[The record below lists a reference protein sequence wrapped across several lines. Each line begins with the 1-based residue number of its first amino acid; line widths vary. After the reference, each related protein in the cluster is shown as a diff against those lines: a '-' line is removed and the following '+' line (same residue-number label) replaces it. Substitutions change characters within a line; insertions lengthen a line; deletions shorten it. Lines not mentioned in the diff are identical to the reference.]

1 MATENGSQA
10 AMEDSIKKLFDA
22 MDIIAAQQIKN
33 LQFDKTVK
41 CSITDDSKSEQGE
54 YTVTDGSST
63 FKAYSE
69 STKYSNG
76 ASVYVN
82 IPNGD
87 YKNKKLITGRYD
99 QDRKDYNTND
109 PEKSYIDI
117 TQNLISS
124 SIGETGIV
132 ANGEKTQITIWDSGD
147 NFNKKLEEEKKDD
160 TKKDE
165 GIKYKAYKKMLVKAK
180 FKNYLSTKNVI
191 LGNYGIRIDILGEK
205 KNTAEKTVE
214 DWYMFKLDSSSM
226 IGDPYKFEVGFE
238 QKLLFDLD
246 PDVNITRVRVVLY
259 QDKNF
264 YDKSKN
270 LLAPSNFDDI
280 FVSEP
285 FVSFGYSLEDFTED
299 TVLLYTFDSK
309 KYAEHLTEETKQT
322 LAKQSEIES
331 QKDSTKKAFTV
342 EDLDKTDL
350 YTEQLNKLNK
360 KKIILRWVHETTGK
374 DEKTRSFESVVQA
387 EDIPTGA
394 IIHWYKYDLTQGV
407 TDKIAGAFWTE
418 MVEQK
423 NKFELEYSPNPK
435 KSFEMFR
442 VIVECMSREYVNN
455 YLIANDEDILEIE
468 NKPEDKR
475 TDEEKEKLDNLKNS
489 YLEKIHDYISEDLKF
504 ENENMVPDENTIDLI
519 KGLTITCDDCKG
531 GYNGVY
537 RIYDD
542 AGKIMSSS
550 EADKKRLFTAS
561 YTSIV
566 SGVKELDTAEKI
578 IWSIPKLN
586 TMIYPPEEDVEY
598 SFYDKI
604 GTLDEDVF
612 KKGEY
617 FTFDSLREKNKKYQK
632 AIFWDEKTI
641 YYKKGRTQI
650 DNSDQNYF
658 KIIRYGVL
666 SSKKTGDEEADSTQQ
681 VFRIKDYYTQSA
693 INNTVY
699 CTIYKNNREYKAEYT
714 LAFGPVGTNGT
725 EYTFTLEL
733 ADKQPAVLCTL
744 DTVQVIPH
752 IYDYQNKEVTQDYI
766 TKIKYSWYSSNTKYS
781 EDHKVKKED
790 GSTYYPSAIDID
802 AIDSTTGAV
811 TLKIN
816 SHNIEDLN
824 YFILQG
830 KVTNATTIVNL
841 NKYKDENGEN
851 KNVDGKVSTDELTE
865 NTGNQKPDG
874 IKVSLYSYLPIS
886 IRSSIDYTTFDGAT
900 KISYNTAG
908 VDPSY
913 YKDPYKVYSYINQ
926 KTTPDTN
933 IKWMM
938 SYGKDTQVKDKDGNY
953 TTNLKYYPWLNQ
965 NNCLIA
971 PSMYLQNN
979 GKEVS
984 VMGYT
989 FGSNGI
995 SIVWIQ
1001 PLYIYQNVFTSALLN
1016 AWDGSLTFDEEN
1028 GTILSTMMGAGKKDN
1043 QNRFNGVLMGNLS
1056 PAFNTEE
1063 GISALK
1069 DYYTGIGLY
1078 GFNEGQKSFGLNI
1091 NGRAFFGKSGHGQ
1104 ILIDGNSGS
1113 IQSQRY
1119 LMSMAAYN
1127 SGQALE
1133 EPLDTA
1139 KEGMCIDVDNGTIT
1153 AYGIGNNSMIKINP
1167 NPSKYE
1173 PYFVIRSGEVKIGYD
1188 SDGKKYSRPGE
1199 NLIYIGDQNYYLQ
1212 SHNFYDYPITEK
1224 IIADDGT
1231 EKEKVL
1237 SYGKGFKFDLN
1248 QGSLKA
1254 YDFSLKASDSS
1265 TGAYINLNSNGA
1277 PYFEIFGVG
1286 MIGSGK
1292 HKKQCSN
1299 TLLSFGKSSQFL
1311 QSLDF
1316 SEVNEVGTRL
1326 DLTLGRIT
1334 SFDFGI
1340 KALKA
1345 KTGGIYI
1352 DSNGSPYLQ
1361 IQTQHKT
1368 LTDENGN
1375 KKLINLFYA
1384 SKNDFYIQSMNFK
1397 NSTEKNIGAG
1407 VKLDLNYGA
1416 MQAYNFTI
1424 KAVKSITNK
1433 ETNEVKDYII
1443 AIDSTV
1449 NDYPFK
1455 VGDFFRVSWS
1465 GKVEAEQ
1472 LIATKGGQI
1481 GPFHFNGSALYTE
1494 SSNFGS
1500 SGVYLGTSGLSVS
1513 NGNFKVD
1520 KVGNTTLHGK
1530 ITGNSW
1536 SVTTDGLATFGNIN
1550 ATGGKVAGWTLGR
1563 GYFQNG
1569 DTKLSSN
1576 GLDFK
1581 RNYLHSDK
1589 LHFEDVDLSKSGLT
1603 IGRSVQLNSTH
1614 LKIGSNVELN
1624 DSKLKINDNTY
1635 LSSSDGLHIGSG
1647 KGSII
1652 LNNLKLAVGN
1662 DSVYF
1667 NGGVIGIIASN
1678 EVFTVGPNGFGAIDT
1693 KCFCGSF
1700 ECGGSMTVNG
1710 HAGVNGT
1717 VTFEDGSY
1725 FSFSNGICVGVHIAR
1740 S

>member
-1 MATENGSQA
+1 MATENNQTTVES
-10 AMEDSIKKLFDA
+10 SIQKLFDA
-22 MDIIAAQQIKN
+22 MDIIAAKQVKN

-41 CSITDDSKSEQGE
+41 CSITDDSKSDEGE

-87 YKNKKLITGRYD
+87 YNNRKLITGRYD
-99 QDRKDYNTND
+99 QDRRDYITDD

-117 TQNLISS
+117 TQNLITNFD
-124 SIGETGIV
+124 GEKGLV
-132 ANGEKTQITIWDSGD
+132 ANGEKTQITLWDSGEH
-147 NFNKKLEEEKKDD
+147 FGYKLEKKDD
-160 TKKDE
+160 PNNNEDS
-165 GIKYKAYKKMLVKAK
+165 GYKAYKKIFIKGK
-180 FKNYLSTKNVI
+180 FKSWLSQKKVI
-191 LGNYGIRIDILGEK
+191 LGNYGIRVDILGK
-205 KNTAEKTVE
+205 KENTTSQTSE
-214 DWYMFKLDSSSM
+214 DWYMFKLDSSNM
-226 IGDPYKFEVGFE
+226 IGDPYDFEVGFE
-238 QKLLFDLD
+238 QKLVFNLD
-246 PDVNITRVRVVLY
+246 PDINIDRVRVVFY
-259 QDKNF
+259 QDSNF
-264 YDKSKN
+264 YDKNKN
-270 LLAPSNFDDI
+270 LITPSAIEDI

-285 FVSFGYSLEDFTED
+285 FVSFGYSLDDFNED
-299 TVLLYTFDSK
+299 TVLLYTFNSN
-309 KYAEHLTEETKQT
+309 KYAEYLTDEVKQKLVQNSDPPFT
-322 LAKQSEIES
+322 LA
-331 QKDSTKKAFTV
+331 
-342 EDLDKTDL
+342 DLDVPEFYKSKLD
-350 YTEQLNKLNK
+350 ELNK
-360 KKIILRWVHETTGK
+360 KKIILRWVHETTGD
-374 DEKTRSFESVVQA
+374 DEKQRSFTAISKT
-387 EDIPTGA
+387 EDIPEEA
-394 IIHWYKYDLTQGV
+394 AVHWYRYNLQEGISDE
-407 TDKIAGAFWTE
+407 IAGAYWVE
-418 MVEQK
+418 MVDQK
-423 NKFELEYSPNPK
+423 NKFEFTFAPNTS

-442 VIVECMSREYVNN
+442 VIIENYSRDYVKNF
-455 YLIANDEDILEIE
+455 LIANDNSIIEIE
-468 NKPEDKR
+468 EIPEVDR
-475 TDEEKEKLDNLKNS
+475 TNEEKETLDNLKNS
-489 YLEKIHDYISEDLKF
+489 HLEKINNYFSEDLKF
-504 ENENMVPDENTIDLI
+504 ENENEVPDANTIDLI
-519 KGLTITCDDCKG
+519 KGLEITCDTVDG

-550 EADKKRLFTAS
+550 EADKRRLFTAS
-561 YTSIV
+561 YTSII

-578 IWSIPKLN
+578 VWSIPKLN

-604 GTLDEDVF
+604 GTLDEDIF

-617 FTFDSLREKNKKYQK
+617 FTFDNLQEKNKKYQK
-632 AIFWDEKTI
+632 ATSWDEKTI

-658 KIIRYGVL
+658 KIIRYGIL
-666 SSKKTGDEEADSTQQ
+666 PNGKTGDEEADSTQQ

-699 CTIYKNNREYKAEYT
+699 CTIYKNNREYEAEYS
-714 LAFGPVGTNGT
+714 LVFGPVGTNGT

-733 ADKQPAVLCTL
+733 ANKQPAVLCTL
-744 DTVQVIPH
+744 DTIQVIPH

-766 TKIKYSWYSSNTKYS
+766 KKIKYNWYSSNTKYS
-781 EDHKVKKED
+781 EDHKIKKED
-790 GSTYYPSAIDID
+790 GSTYYPKAIDIGD
-802 AIDSTTGAV
+802 IDNSTGAV

-830 KVTNATTIVNL
+830 QVTNATTIVNL

-851 KNVDGKVSTDELTE
+851 KNVDGNVSTDTLTE
-865 NTGNQKPDG
+865 NIGNQKPDG

-886 IRSSIDYTTFDGAT
+886 VKSSADYTTFDGAT

-913 YKDPYKVYSYINQ
+913 YKDPYKVYRYINQ

-933 IKWMM
+933 VKWMM
-938 SYGKDTQVKDKDGNY
+938 SYGKDTQAQDKDGNY

-979 GKEVS
+979 GKEIS
-984 VMGYT
+984 VIGYT
-989 FGSNGI
+989 FGDNGLN
-995 SIVWIQ
+995 IVWIQ

-1043 QNRFNGVLMGNLS
+1043 QNRFNGVLMGDLS

-1063 GISALK
+1063 GVSALK
-1069 DYYTGIGLY
+1069 DYYTGTGLY

-1119 LMSMAAYN
+1119 LMSMASYN
-1127 SGQALE
+1127 SGQSLE

-1139 KEGMCIDVDNGTIT
+1139 KEGMCIDLDNGIIT
-1153 AYGIGNNSMIKINP
+1153 AYGVGNNSMIKINP
-1167 NPSKYE
+1167 SPKAYE
-1173 PYFVIRSGEVKIGYD
+1173 PYFVIRSGETKIGYD
-1188 SDGKKYSRPGE
+1188 SKGE
-1199 NLIYIGDQNYYLQ
+1199 EYIKNGEELIFIGDQNYFLQ
-1212 SHNFYDYPITEK
+1212 SHDFYDYPITET
-1224 IIADDGT
+1224 IITEDGSK
-1231 EKEKVL
+1231 KEKVL

-1248 QGSLKA
+1248 QGSIKA

-1265 TGAYINLNSNGA
+1265 TGAYISLNSNGI
-1277 PYFEIFGVG
+1277 PYLEIFGVG
-1286 MIGSGK
+1286 TIGTGNN
-1292 HKKQCSN
+1292 KKQYSN
-1299 TLLSFGKSSQFL
+1299 TLLSFGKTSQFL

-1316 SEVNEVGTRL
+1316 SETNETGTRL

-1368 LTDENGN
+1368 LVDDKGN
-1375 KKLINLFYA
+1375 KELINLFYA

-1397 NSTEKNIGAG
+1397 NSTEKDIGSG
-1407 VKLDLNYGA
+1407 VKLNLNSGS

-1424 KAVKSITNK
+1424 KAVKSITDSK
-1433 ETNEVKDYII
+1433 TNEVKNYII

-1455 VGDFFRVSWS
+1455 VGELFKISWS
-1465 GKVEAEQ
+1465 GKVEAAE
-1472 LIATKGGQI
+1472 LIATNGGQI
-1481 GPFHFNGSALYTE
+1481 GPFHFNSSALYTE
-1494 SSNFGS
+1494 SSDFG
-1500 SGVYLGTSGLSVS
+1500 GTGIYLGNSGLSVS
-1513 NGNFKVD
+1513 SGNFKVD
-1520 KVGNTTLHGK
+1520 SDGNTTLKGT
-1530 ITGNSW
+1530 IIGNSW
-1536 SVTTDGLATFGNIN
+1536 SVNKEGQADFNNIN
-1550 ATGGKVAGWTLGR
+1550 ATGGKVAGWVLGT
-1563 GYFQNG
+1563 GTFTNKNG
-1569 DTKLSSN
+1569 NETTELSSN
-1576 GLDFK
+1576 GLTFGK
-1581 RNYLHSDK
+1581 NYLHKDG
-1589 LHFEDVDLSKSGLT
+1589 LHFNKVYLDENG
-1603 IGRSVQLNSTH
+1603 
-1614 LKIGSNVELN
+1614 LKIGDNVELN
-1624 DSKLKINDNTY
+1624 NSKLKINDSTY
-1635 LSSSDGLHIGSG
+1635 LSSADGLHIGG
-1647 KGSII
+1647 KNGSII

-1662 DSVYF
+1662 DNIYF
-1667 NGGVIGIIASN
+1667 TGGVIGIIASSKT
-1678 EVFTVGPNGFGAIDT
+1678 FTVGPQGFGSTLT
-1693 KCFCGSF
+1693 KCFCQTF
-1700 ECGGSMTVNG
+1700 ECDGSMTVNG
-1710 HAGVNGT
+1710 HTGVNGT

-1725 FSFSNGICVGVHIAR
+1725 FSFSHGICVGVYIAQ